1 MKVVLLLKYL
11 SAIQHCTDIISFG
24 YCSNEG
30 YQTSFMS
37 GTFLAEDSSY
47 YFCMLEIL
55 LGKLSKPL
63 FDQVSYP
70 YLNVATLFLSSKY
83 EFPIMHVFPS
93 FAIDS
98 P

>member
-1 MKVVLLLKYL
+1 
-11 SAIQHCTDIISFG
+11 
-24 YCSNEG
+24 
-30 YQTSFMS
+30 MS
-37 GTFLAEDSSY
+37 GTFLVEDSSY

-63 FDQVSYP
+63 FNQVSHP
-70 YLNVATLFLSSKY
+70 YSNVALPCPY
-83 EFPIMHVFPS
+83 EFPIMHMFPS